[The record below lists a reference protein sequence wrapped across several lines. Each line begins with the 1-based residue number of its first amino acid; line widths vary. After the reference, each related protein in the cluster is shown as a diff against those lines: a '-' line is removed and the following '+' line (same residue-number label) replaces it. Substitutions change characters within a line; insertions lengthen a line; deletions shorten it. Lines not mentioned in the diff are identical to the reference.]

1 MDVLL
6 ENFGLKV
13 LCLSFII
20 KAKLK
25 NDFLKIWYNK
35 SFSKMAWKGVGRCRE
50 SRALIGYPMTHWA
63 PPPRAPRTSQN
74 ALKYYI
80 IESDFDLITLAQKLI
95 NKSFSKMAWNGV
107 GRCRESRA
115 FIWYP
120 MTHWAPPPRAPRTP
134 QNALKYYTIESDF
147 DLMTLAQKL
156 INKSF
161 SKMPGKG
168 FGMYRGSRTF
178 IWYPIIHIWPHIIGQ
193 EVNWMTNF

>member
-1 MDVLL
+1 MEKIKSISKVDVLI
-6 ENFGLKV
+6 EKSGLKV

-35 SFSKMAWKGVGRCRE
+35 SFSKMAWKGVGRFRE
-50 SRALIGYPMTHWA
+50 SRALIG
-63 PPPRAPRTSQN
+63 
-74 ALKYYI
+74 
-80 IESDFDLITLAQKLI
+80 
-95 NKSFSKMAWNGV
+95 
-107 GRCRESRA
+107 
-115 FIWYP
+115 YP

-168 FGMYRGSRTF
+168 FGMYRGSRAF